1 MTGVQD
7 SYFKFHFITFK
18 SDFPDS
24 NTLRMVKLDQLIST
38 VVHDELAEYDDLII
52 SRVLSGEHEG
62 SINFTETP
70 IDTPFRSLYDFGHKT
85 IKVHLRGREKVPK

>member
-52 SRVLSGEHEG
+52 SRVLSGEREARLFLLIG
-62 SINFTETP
+62 LQNFFWK
-70 IDTPFRSLYDFGHKT
+70 IRVG
-85 IKVHLRGREKVPK
+85 G